1 MANRRYVKIGAPPS
15 KKWWCSLLLSPQMVK
30 LWFVFCSCRSASAS
44 SSKAWRRGR
53 SSESSIASLSWHS
66 RADAL
71 TRGGGGGRGTPDS
84 IRPNCFAGKPKGF
97 CARTSCLQMFKR
109 AGDCGRCKSVS
120 SVCTFFAYV
129 ELGLSCVLILFDV

>member
-71 TRGGGGGRGTPDS
+71 TRGGGGGEGEPPIRFGPIALQGNQKDFVQELVVYRCSRGQGTVADAS
-84 IRPNCFAGKPKGF
+84 LYLVFAL
-97 CARTSCLQMFKR
+97 SLLML
-109 AGDCGRCKSVS
+109 S
-120 SVCTFFAYV
+120 SV
-129 ELGLSCVLILFDV
+129 